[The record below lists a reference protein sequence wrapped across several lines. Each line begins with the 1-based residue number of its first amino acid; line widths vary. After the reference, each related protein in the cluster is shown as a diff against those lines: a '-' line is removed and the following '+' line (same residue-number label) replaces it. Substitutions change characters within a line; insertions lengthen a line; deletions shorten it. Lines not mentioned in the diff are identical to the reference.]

1 MLTGVKNRSRHGFRR
16 KVALLLSVIAFA
28 ASFVIPAQAV
38 PTYQDTQREQQQW
51 QKHVRWPVWQAG
63 PAESTTT
70 TSVSAS

>member
-51 QKHVRWPVWQAG
+51 QAG